1 MVSAVGTTSADT
13 SGNTYRVVLSDD
25 FSNGYQTSK
34 WGPAFGGGTYWNGAF
49 SWSSADVGVRNG
61 ELQVTD
67 TRHADGSWTA
77 GGFSSFKAGN
87 TITYGTV
94 EFEARVEQAQGTQAA
109 ILMWPASDAWPRDG
123 EIDILETPK
132 TVPMHSSHWEGS
144 DGSHQYDSI
153 FSDYDPGQTHHYK
166 MTWLPSVL
174 TIEVDGKVVASW
186 TDPAAIPDT
195 AMGFGAMGYVAA
207 SGEAWLGGGP
217 DGSTPNVVT
226 THIDNVVMSQWV
238 SGSGN
243 YTGGGGTGAKPPVVN
258 EPTPKP
264 ADPVAKTIGSGSD
277 TLVLKISQDAW
288 QGNATYTIS
297 VDGKQVGG
305 TLTAGASHA
314 AGLND
319 VITVKGN
326 WGAGAHKVT
335 VNFTNDAYG
344 GSSATDRNLHVDGI
358 TFNGVALASGSA
370 DLNSNGPVDFAF
382 SKAAAVVTP
391 PPVVDPPVTTTPGTA
406 TPPAQFG
413 GRNADVWIGQ
423 ADFGGSDY
431 ITYGGKSDW
440 GTGPGA
446 KLTPGSWDASWSSK
460 LAFDNF
466 VSTTIDATKAGSLDF
481 DLMLVSAKRG
491 AVTLGAGDD
500 QVTWVAHSNSGGAAL
515 NTMVIKT
522 GAGNDTVTITD
533 AGRSSLADYDRHDNG
548 KMYKANYDG
557 QHSIADVTFG
567 SGQDSVTVEGKTKLV
582 LHAGSGH
589 ATATGGAGNDIFH
602 AGTGTAEF
610 TGGAGKDSFVFV
622 RGSGHAV
629 IEDFTSGTDLL
640 QFSGGLTKSGVT
652 TKAATE
658 GGVSGLLVTY
668 DTAGDSVFLAHVTKI
683 AAADMLF
690 A

>member
-1 MVSAVGTTSADT
+1 MVSAVGTTSVDND
-13 SGNTYRVVLSDD
+13 GNTYRVVLSDD

-34 WGPAFGGGTYWNGAF
+34 WGPAFNGGTYWNGAF
-49 SWSSADVGVRNG
+49 SWSSADVGVSNG

-94 EFEARVEQAQGTQAA
+94 EFDARVEQAQGTQAA
-109 ILMWPASDAWPRDG
+109 ILMWPASDLWPRDG

-132 TVPMHSSHWEGS
+132 TVPMHSTHWEGS

-153 FSDYDPGQTHHYK
+153 FSDYDPSQTHHYK
-166 MTWLPSVL
+166 MTWLPSIL
-174 TIEVDGKVVASW
+174 TIEVGGQVVASW
-186 TDPAAIPDT
+186 TDPDAIPDT
-195 AMGFGAMGYVAA
+195 AMGFGAMGYVA
-207 SGEAWLGGGP
+207 GYDEAWLGGGP

-226 THIDNVVMSQWV
+226 THIDNVVMSQWT
-238 SGSGN
+238 GGNGN
-243 YTGGGGTGAKPPVVN
+243 YTGGGSTAKPPMVTK
-258 EPTPKP
+258 PAPKP
-264 ADPVAKTIGSGSD
+264 ADPVTKTIGSGSD
-277 TLVLKISQDAW
+277 TLMLKISQDAW

-314 AGLND
+314 AGLDD

-326 WGAGAHKVT
+326 WSAGAHKVT

-344 GSSATDRNLHVDGI
+344 GSSAADRNLHVDGI
-358 TFNGVALASGSA
+358 TFNGVKLAGGTA

-391 PPVVDPPVTTTPGTA
+391 PPVTTTPGTA

-431 ITYGGKSDW
+431 ITYGSKSDW
-440 GTGPGA
+440 GTSPGA
-446 KLTPGSWDASWSSK
+446 MLKPTSWDASWSSK

-466 VSTTIDATKAGSLDF
+466 VQTNLDLSKAGSFDF

-500 QVTWVAHSNSGGAAL
+500 QVTWVAHSNGSTHG

-522 GAGNDTVTITD
+522 SAGDDTVTITD

-548 KMYKANYDG
+548 KMYNASYDG
-557 QHSIADVTFG
+557 RHSIADVTFG
-567 SGQDSVTVEGKTKLV
+567 SGQDSVTAEGKTKLV

-622 RGSGHAV
+622 RGSGHVV
-629 IEDFTSGTDLL
+629 IEDFVSGTDLL
-640 QFSGGLTKSGVT
+640 QFSGGLAKTGVT
-652 TKAATE
+652 TKAAIE
-658 GGVSGLLVTY
+658 GGASGLLVTY

-683 AAADMLF
+683 AAVDMLF